1 MRVARRMWWLG
12 VDLVFFFG
20 CVVNMA
26 GLHLFRW
33 ATVAL
38 GRGRR

>member
-1 MRVARRMWWLG
+1 MRIARAMWWLG

-26 GLHLFRW
+26 ALYLVRL
-33 ATVAL
+33 ATVAV
-38 GRGRR
+38 GYARR